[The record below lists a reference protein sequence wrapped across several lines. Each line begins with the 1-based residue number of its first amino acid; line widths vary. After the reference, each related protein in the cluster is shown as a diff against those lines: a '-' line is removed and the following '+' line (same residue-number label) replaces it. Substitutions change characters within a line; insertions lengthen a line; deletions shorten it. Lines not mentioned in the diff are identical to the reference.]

1 VGRPRGPG
9 RRLTRGYPL
18 GVRFRAVFFDV
29 GETLVHVDPSFAD
42 LFVRVLGD
50 AGQPRTRDDVLGA
63 SAHIYARFSEASRDG
78 SLWTTSPERSRAFW
92 TSVYDR
98 MLDDLGVASDGLAGT
113 LYREF
118 TRLENYVLFD
128 DVRPTLDALRR
139 AGLVLGVVS
148 NFESWL
154 EDWFGIHDL
163 IETFPVRVI
172 SGIEGIEKPDERIF
186 RLALDRASVRAD
198 ESVYVG
204 DNPEFD
210 VDPPAALGMFP
221 VLVDRRGRFPD
232 HPGPRVTDLRELLA
246 AIGLTSAR
254 EST

>member
-1 VGRPRGPG
+1 V
-9 RRLTRGYPL
+9 TRGYPA

-42 LFVRVLGD
+42 LFVQVLDD
-50 AGQPRTRDDVLGA
+50 AGHARSRDDVLGA

-98 MLDDLGVASDGLAGT
+98 MLDDLRVPNDGLAGT
-113 LYREF
+113 LYRVF

-128 DVRPTLDALRR
+128 DVRPTLEALRR
-139 AGLVLGVVS
+139 EGLLLGIVS

-172 SGIEGIEKPDERIF
+172 SGIEGIEKPDERIY
-186 RLALDRASVRAD
+186 RLALDRAAVSAH
-198 ESVYVG
+198 ETVYVG

-232 HPGPRVTDLRELLA
+232 HPGTRVTDLRDLPG
-246 AIGLTSAR
+246 AIGIERAR
-254 EST
+254 ETT